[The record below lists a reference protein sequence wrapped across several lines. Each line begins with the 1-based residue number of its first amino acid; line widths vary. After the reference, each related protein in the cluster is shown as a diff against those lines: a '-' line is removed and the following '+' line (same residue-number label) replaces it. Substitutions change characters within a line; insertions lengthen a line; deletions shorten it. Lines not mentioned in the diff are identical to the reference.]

1 MQIGLVLLC
10 LDLFMISA
18 HAEQF
23 SIKCPFTQAY
33 FLTFDTDDK
42 RVVFESPAG
51 SALKGRIDQML
62 GNIFHFHLLKVG
74 EQKFDLVWDGGQEK
88 LTWVGIPGNTTRG
101 TTSGDCKKTDSRSIL
116 SEYDRIAPY

>member
-10 LDLFMISA
+10 LVSFITSA
-18 HAEQF
+18 RAEQF
-23 SIKCPFTQAY
+23 SIKCQFTQAY

-51 SALKGRIDQML
+51 SALKGRIDQLL
-62 GNIFHFHLLKVG
+62 GNILHFHLLKIG
-74 EQKFDLVWDGGQEK
+74 EEKFDLVWDGGQEK
-88 LTWVGIPGNTTRG
+88 LTWVGIPGNNTRG
-101 TTSGDCKKTDSRSIL
+101 TTSGGCNKTDLRSIL